1 METKYHQEILTNIVC
16 KDKIKKLVTRIEN
29 T

>member
-1 METKYHQEILTNIVC
+1 METKYHQEILTNIVY
-16 KDKIKKLVTRIEN
+16 KDKIKTMVTRIEN